1 MQVFS
6 VDTTLK
12 RCYTLSMKLVKFA
25 LKQFGINP
33 KVKIRYKDM
42 KHYAHVKPTKKGYKL
57 VISTRYDIDP
67 VVIFHEC
74 THIMQY
80 ELKGLVF
87 TKDIMMFDGEQ
98 HHGTDYWWYPWEIEA
113 RGYEQA
119 LYQRWLC
126 TQKKKKKRLKIIQQE
141 QSKTLHKESESLQ
154 DQ

>member
-6 VDTTLK
+6 VDIK
-12 RCYTLSMKLVKFA
+12 PQICYTYSMKLVKFA
-25 LKQFGINP
+25 LKQFNINP

-42 KHYAHVKPTKKGYKL
+42 KHFAHVKPTKKGYKL

-80 ELKGLVF
+80 ELKGLVY
-87 TKDIMMFDGEQ
+87 TKDLMMFDGEQ

-119 LYQRWLC
+119 LYQRWIC
-126 TQKKKKKRLKIIQQE
+126 TTRKKKKHLKATQLE
-141 QSKTLHKESESLQ
+141 QSKTLHKSLENPQ